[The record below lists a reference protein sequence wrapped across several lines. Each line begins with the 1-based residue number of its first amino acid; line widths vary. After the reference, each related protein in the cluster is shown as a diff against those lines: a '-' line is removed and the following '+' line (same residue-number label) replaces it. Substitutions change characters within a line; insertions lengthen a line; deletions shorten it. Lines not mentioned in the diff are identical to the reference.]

1 VVAPVAAGAGRQ
13 GVLSPETLKNY
24 RIAVDQYLG
33 FLIETSRLPNAVSS
47 FTPQTVS
54 AFGKAL
60 HDYKLKPQSAVIKLL
75 VKGRKPKTISI
86 PALVAERLLG
96 DAAARQAGADAPL
109 LVNALGQRWLRTSLS
124 EAFAR
129 LARAAGITRVRAEA
143 HQFRHALVVIA
154 RTDCGLDLVEQ
165 AALLNHADT
174 RTVAVY
180 QRELADEGAAARAAV
195 GSRR

>member
-1 VVAPVAAGAGRQ
+1 LVKFATAECRPNLALARDLLLATALRASELCSLNVGDLRQEGNTYAVRVV
-13 GVLSPETLKNY
+13 
-24 RIAVDQYLG
+24 
-33 FLIETSRLPNAVSS
+33 
-47 FTPQTVS
+47 
-54 AFGKAL
+54 
-60 HDYKLKPQSAVIKLL
+60 

-96 DAAARQAGADAPL
+96 DAATRQAGADAPL